1 MVGICLGEQRLT
13 KKPAG
18 VSGVEGWKE
27 EQREVRL
34 GDVIEAR
41 FCRALFAT
49 VMRDMGATEGF

>member
-1 MVGICLGEQRLT
+1 MVGVCLGEQRLT

-49 VMRDMGATEGF
+49 VINERHGGY